1 MEEEANRRIE
11 SLQADTERC
20 RVVEKAQSQIIRNP
34 LVVVVVVVVVVVLFL
49 TSDGGNRD
57 TRIRGLQ
64 L

>member
-34 LVVVVVVVVVVVLFL
+34 LVVVVVVVVVLFL